1 MTLPAVGGST
11 SRVTGESPPSDNM
24 RSIAVVVGDGLANET
39 EQVSFTK
46 HNDVIE
52 QLAA

>member
-11 SRVTGESPPSDNM
+11 SRVTGES
-24 RSIAVVVGDGLANET
+24 ANQT
-39 EQVSFTK
+39 EQMSFTK
-46 HNDVIE
+46 PNDVIE